1 MKIYILISMN
11 IDLSDD
17 FKNPSTSRHHEPPI
31 SSELP
36 DDGYRGMIINKKEKE
51 LFLITFCTLV
61 KPQKLLFIAF

>member
-17 FKNPSTSRHHEPPI
+17 FKIPSTSRHHEPPI

-36 DDGYRGMIINKKEKE
+36 DDGYRGMILNKKEKE
-51 LFLITFCTLV
+51 
-61 KPQKLLFIAF
+61 FILSHFAPK